1 MPNIKVSSKVEEKTW
16 EELKALANESQQSIS
31 GLLTEAIAEYVQRR
45 RIRPEVKSALDDS
58 IADNRKLG
66 ELLAR

>member
-16 EELKALANESQQSIS
+16 EEFKALANESQQSIS

-45 RIRPEVKSALDDS
+45 RIRPEVKSALDSS

-66 ELLAR
+66 ELLAK